1 MGGGGGGRGAGVPV
15 VLVEFG
21 GGGLELE
28 DEEVQVRGED
38 FVGTG
43 EVGFQVLR
51 GGAGLLAGVG
61 GFGEHALV
69 GGDLGAQVGEFG
81 GGGDQVVRERG
92 PGFGGGGEDALAF
105 GGGKRVAPAEQVV
118 LGEAGALFEVVVP
131 EVVGVGGHGGGHD
144 GGGTAHGFAQGLF
157 VLGQAAG
164 AGLFEGVCL
173 DGGGG
178 GLEVG
183 IVFEPGGQGFPDRLV
198 AIYGDRQREQAAQ
211 FVLGF

>member
-1 MGGGGGGRGAGVPV
+1 MRGEEFAGAG
-15 VLVEFG
+15 EA
-21 GGGLELE
+21 
-28 DEEVQVRGED
+28 
-38 FVGTG
+38 
-43 EVGFQVLR
+43 GFQALG

-81 GGGDQVVRERG
+81 
-92 PGFGGGGEDALAF
+92 GGGGEDALAF

-131 EVVGVGGHGGGHD
+131 KVVGVGGHGGGHD
-144 GGGTAHGFAQGLF
+144 GGGTAHRLAQGLF

-164 AGLFEGVCL
+164 AGLFEGVGL

-183 IVFEPGGQGFPDRLV
+183 IVFEPGGQGFPDWLV